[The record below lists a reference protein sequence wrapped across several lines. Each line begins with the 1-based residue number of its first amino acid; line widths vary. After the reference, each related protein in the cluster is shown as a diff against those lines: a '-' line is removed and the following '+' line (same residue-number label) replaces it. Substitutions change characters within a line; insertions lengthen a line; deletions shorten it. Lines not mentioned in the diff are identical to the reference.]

1 MTKRKAKVKFALLAI
16 IAAIGILLTCF
27 SFRIPFTTIRYNG
40 FANAIRLG
48 LDIKGGVL
56 AVYEASVEDDQV
68 DEFDS
73 RLNAT
78 ISRLEQFLADE
89 DYSEA
94 VVYKQGT
101 NKIAIE
107 VPDVDDPQAI
117 FDIIGQPASLEISRE
132 GSSLPALTG
141 DDIKSAKAYY
151 QQTSETSTAQWGVS
165 IEFTASGTTKFYDL
179 TNEAY
184 NDSENNTV
192 DIYIGGTLFSS
203 PTVSDGPISGGS
215 TFITGGGSNGD
226 GTMSQ
231 EEAEEYATK
240 ILSGTFSTKLTLVS
254 NSVVSATLGK
264 EALTYGIIAGAIG
277 LLLIFIFMI
286 VCYGVMGVLADF
298 ALIFYLIIYA
308 FVLQAV
314 PLVQLTLPGI
324 AGIILSLGMAVD
336 ANVIVFERIKEEYA
350 SGKKIHMSVNSGFK
364 NAFSAIL
371 DSNVTTIIA
380 SVVLYILGTSTIKG
394 FAITLFFG
402 ILISMFTSL
411 VVTRSLLKT
420 YLPINS
426 TNPKWY
432 KLKRDKD
439 IVISG
444 GDK

>member
-73 RLNAT
+73 RLDAT

-151 QQTSETSTAQWGVS
+151 QQTSETSPAQWGVS
-165 IEFTASGTTKFYDL
+165 VEFTASGTTKFYDL

-184 NDSENNTV
+184 NDSENNKV
-192 DIYIGGTLFSS
+192 DIYIGGTFFNSLA
-203 PTVSDGPISGGS
+203 VNNVISDGS
-215 TFITGGGSNGD
+215 TFITGGGSNSD
-226 GTMSQ
+226 GTMTQ

>member
-73 RLNAT
+73 RSDAT

-215 TFITGGGSNGD
+215 TFITGGGSSGD
-226 GTMSQ
+226 GTMTQ

-277 LLLIFIFMI
+277 FMI

-308 FVLQAV
+308 FILQAV

-426 TNPKWY
+426 TNPKCY

>member
-73 RLNAT
+73 RLDAT

-151 QQTSETSTAQWGVS
+151 QQTSETSPAQWGVS
-165 IEFTASGTTKFYDL
+165 VEFTASGTTKFYDL

-184 NDSENNTV
+184 NDSENNKV
-192 DIYIGGTLFSS
+192 NIYIGGTLFNSL
-203 PTVSDGPISGGS
+203 TVNNVISDGSA
-215 TFITGGGSNGD
+215 FITGSGSNSD
-226 GTMSQ
+226 GTMTQ

-308 FVLQAV
+308 FILQAV

-324 AGIILSLGMAVD
+324 AGIILSIGMAVD

>member
-56 AVYEASVEDDQV
+56 AVYEASVEEDQA

-73 RLNAT
+73 RLDAT

-132 GSSLPALTG
+132 GSSLPAITG

-151 QQTSETSTAQWGVS
+151 QQTTDSSVAQWGVS
-165 IEFTASGTTKFYDL
+165 VEFTSSGATKFYDL
-179 TNEAY
+179 TTEAY
-184 NDSENNTV
+184 NDTEDNTV

-203 PTVSDGPISGGS
+203 PGVKNPISNGS
-215 TFITGGGSNGD
+215 TFITGGSNSD
-226 GTMSQ
+226 GTMTQ

-254 NSVVSATLGK
+254 NSIVSATLGQ

-277 LLLIFIFMI
+277 LLLIFVFM
-286 VCYGVMGVLADF
+286 VACYGMMGLLADF
-298 ALIFYLIIYA
+298 ALVFYLVIFA
-308 FVLQAV
+308 FILQAV

-350 SGKKIHMSVNSGFK
+350 SGKKIHMSINAGFK

-371 DSNVTTIIA
+371 DSNITTIIA

-411 VVTRSLLKT
+411 VITRSLLKS
-420 YLPINS
+420 YLVINS
-426 TNPKWY
+426 TNPKLY
-432 KLKRDKD
+432 KLKRDKNFSN
-439 IVISG
+439 VG

>member
-73 RLNAT
+73 RLDAT

-184 NDSENNTV
+184 NDSENNKV
-192 DIYIGGTLFSS
+192 DIYIGGTFFNKL
-203 PTVSDGPISGGS
+203 TVNSAISDGSA
-215 TFITGGGSNGD
+215 FITGGD
-226 GTMSQ
+226 GTMTQ

-308 FVLQAV
+308 FILQAV